1 MRAKLSKLSNIFG
14 VIFKVLCGLLLV
26 LLSCK
31 VVMAMLLP
39 LMAAATLFNLVLW
52 GAMGLG
58 VLALVGFAG
67 IKILGWSKRKK

>member
-1 MRAKLSKLSNIFG
+1 MIAKLSK
-14 VIFKVLCGLLLV
+14 IFKVLCGLLL
-26 LLSCK
+26 LLLGCK
-31 VVMAMLLP
+31 LVVAIILP

-67 IKILGWSKRKK
+67 IKLLGSSKRKK